1 MSITTSLS
9 FTFVNT
15 YASQPAKPAA
25 AAERPA
31 QAEQTHSHSCG
42 ESRPASRP
50 NRLVEAMMSALR
62 ELGFG
67 NEAQPAA
74 AAATPSPAVASTA
87 ADASAAMASAEAS
100 AAAAV
105 SASAA
110 ASDPSATSS
119 ATTTA
124 PVAATEAAAQP
135 AVSLESAVRQ
145 FAHELFSA
153 LRQVGRGESSE
164 QGSRHRI
171 GGDGDGDGGRRHH
184 HGHHG
189 WRREGY
195 GDMAQRLDALSQTF
209 AAPAAVAAAG
219 AAPVSTSISITL
231 TIQNGVAQQDGA
243 APQNG
248 VAQAPAE
255 SVTTNAAVDAN
266 AATAET
272 AAAAQA
278 SEAVQAAPTA
288 IAPTTAQE
296 VSRNPLLDA
305 FSQLFGALKP
315 QAAQTDMAD
324 KLRSF
329 LQTLAQAM
337 RPDSMNH
344 ATQMPQ
350 IGALVNVTA

>member
-15 YASQPAKPAA
+15 YASRPAKPAA

-42 ESRPASRP
+42 ESRPASRQ

-74 AAATPSPAVASTA
+74 TAASPSPAVASTA

-110 ASDPSATSS
+110 ASDLSATSS

-171 GGDGDGDGGRRHH
+171 DGDGGRRHH

-231 TIQNGVAQQDGA
+231 TIQNGVAQQNGA
-243 APQNG
+243 TPQNG

-278 SEAVQAAPTA
+278 SEAVQAAPAA

-344 ATQMPQ
+344 TTQMPQ
-350 IGALVNVTA
+350 VGALVNVTA